1 VSQRGDYA
9 EEHRATVAQAVAQA
23 PAPGT
28 ALAARR
34 APNAFAERPGAPH
47 AHRAPPAHGPGV
59 PGPPASPGAPE
70 LPKADL
76 QSALSWMRERGLRVS
91 AARRLV
97 VEALLA
103 ADGPM
108 SAEQIAHGIG
118 GRVPSSDIASV
129 YRNLQA
135 FEDIGLVRHVH
146 LGHGPGLH
154 ALAVAGAREYL
165 TCERCAD
172 YQAVS
177 PHELDAVRDQIE
189 RQFGYRA
196 SFTHFPIVGLCPSC
210 AAAVQGSA

>member
-1 VSQRGDYA
+1 MSEREMDLLSRHRHAGTLECSDGERELAVVEDLDSAVDY
-9 EEHRATVAQAVAQA
+9 
-23 PAPGT
+23 
-28 ALAARR
+28 
-34 APNAFAERPGAPH
+34 
-47 AHRAPPAHGPGV
+47 
-59 PGPPASPGAPE
+59 
-70 LPKADL
+70 
-76 QSALSWMRERGLRVS
+76 MRERGLRVS

-108 SAEQIAHGIG
+108 SAEQIAEGIG

-135 FEDIGLVRHVH
+135 FEEIGLVRHVH

-154 ALAVAGAREYL
+154 ALAVAGEREYL

-172 YQAVS
+172 YRAVA
-177 PHELDAVRDQIE
+177 PAELDAVRELIE

-196 SFTHFPIVGLCPSC
+196 SFIHFPIVGLCPAC
-210 AAAVQGSA
+210 AADVHGQRPAA

>member
-1 VSQRGDYA
+1 MSTREMD
-9 EEHRATVAQAVAQA
+9 H
-23 PAPGT
+23 
-28 ALAARR
+28 
-34 APNAFAERPGAPH
+34 AFERPGST
-47 AHRAPPAHGPGV
+47 
-59 PGPPASPGAPE
+59 ASTDSGDDRE
-70 LPKADL
+70 LAVVEDL
-76 QSALSWMRERGLRVS
+76 DSAMALMRGRGLRVS

-108 SAEQIAHGIG
+108 SAEQISEGIG

-154 ALAVAGAREYL
+154 ALAVAGEREYL

-172 YQAVS
+172 YRAVV
-177 PHELDAVRDQIE
+177 PEELDAVREMIE
-189 RQFGYRA
+189 HQFGYRA
-196 SFTHFPIVGLCPSC
+196 SFIHFPIVGLCPSC
-210 AAAVQGSA
+210 AEAVEDERRACAARRT

>member
-1 VSQRGDYA
+1 MSTREMDHV
-9 EEHRATVAQAVAQA
+9 
-23 PAPGT
+23 
-28 ALAARR
+28 
-34 APNAFAERPGAPH
+34 FERPRSTAPTDSGDDRQL
-47 AHRAPPAHGPGV
+47 AV
-59 PGPPASPGAPE
+59 VE
-70 LPKADL
+70 DL
-76 QSALSWMRERGLRVS
+76 DSAMALMRERGLRVS

-108 SAEQIAHGIG
+108 SAEQISEGIG

-154 ALAVAGAREYL
+154 ALAVAGEREYL

-172 YQAVS
+172 YRAVV
-177 PHELDAVRDQIE
+177 PEELNAVREMIE

-196 SFTHFPIVGLCPSC
+196 SFIHFPIVGLCPSC
-210 AAAVQGSA
+210 AEAVKDERRACAARRS

>member
-1 VSQRGDYA
+1 MSTREVDYA
-9 EEHRATVAQAVAQA
+9 TDHRGATTRTMRADA
-23 PAPGT
+23 PT
-28 ALAARR
+28 
-34 APNAFAERPGAPH
+34 
-47 AHRAPPAHGPGV
+47 PATR
-59 PGPPASPGAPE
+59 
-70 LPKADL
+70 DL
-76 QSALSWMRERGLRVS
+76 RSAMTLMRERGLRVS

-97 VEALLA
+97 LEALLA

-135 FEDIGLVRHVH
+135 FDDIGLVRHVH

-154 ALAVAGAREYL
+154 ALAVAGEQEYL

-172 YQAVS
+172 YQAVA
-177 PHELDAVRDQIE
+177 PEELDPVRELVE

-210 AAAVQGSA
+210 AAAVCEEPLSSARLP

>member
-1 VSQRGDYA
+1 VSERELD
-9 EEHRATVAQAVAQA
+9 
-23 PAPGT
+23 
-28 ALAARR
+28 LSSRR
-34 APNAFAERPGAPH
+34 R
-47 AHRAPPAHGPGV
+47 V
-59 PGPPASPGAPE
+59 T
-70 LPKADL
+70 
-76 QSALSWMRERGLRVS
+76 SALEYRDGEREPAVVEDLDSAVGFIRERGLRVS

-108 SAEQIAHGIG
+108 SAEQISEGIG

-135 FEDIGLVRHVH
+135 FEEIGLVRHVH

-154 ALAVAGAREYL
+154 ALAVAGEREYL

-172 YQAVS
+172 YRAVV
-177 PHELDAVRDQIE
+177 PEELDAVRELIE

-196 SFTHFPIVGLCPSC
+196 SFIHFPIVGLCPSC
-210 AAAVQGSA
+210 AQAVGEQQTSRPPAR

>member
-1 VSQRGDYA
+1 M
-9 EEHRATVAQAVAQA
+9 
-23 PAPGT
+23 
-28 ALAARR
+28 AL
-34 APNAFAERPGAPH
+34 
-47 AHRAPPAHGPGV
+47 
-59 PGPPASPGAPE
+59 
-70 LPKADL
+70 
-76 QSALSWMRERGLRVS
+76 MRERGLRVS

-97 VEALLA
+97 LEALLA

-135 FEDIGLVRHVH
+135 FDDIGLVRHVH

-154 ALAVAGAREYL
+154 ALAVTGEQEYL

-172 YQAVS
+172 YRAVA
-177 PHELDAVRDQIE
+177 PEELDEVRELLE
-189 RQFGYRA
+189 RQFGYQA

-210 AAAVQGSA
+210 AAELREQSPASAGHAVSSDPCRSCWPSSSTHPSISERKGGSRWIS